1 MLMRS
6 EYRQLNSLRKTMFQ
20 SPLRP
25 ANLSHSQVEKL
36 SNHFSYSPLVCDK
49 DSISASQS
57 VATSADLPRERTL
70 KNRISRHRR
79 VVDNDCFQSFYTM
92 MPSKLRLAA
101 LMIVL
106 ACTPTQLQI
115 PLTPG
120 VDASARRM
128 LGSAKPGATTPLSAA
143 DQRWVEKTLASLT
156 LREKI
161 GQLIMPWVG
170 GDYAAVGSPEFE
182 QVRRWVQDDGVGG
195 LVLSIG
201 LPLSYAAKLNE
212 LQTRARVPL
221 LIASD
226 MENGPGMRLGNI
238 YALPSLLPQGG
249 GTMFPPVMAL
259 GAIGSDELAYKL
271 GQVLGTEA
279 RAIGVHMV
287 FGPVL
292 DVNSNPLN
300 PVINTRSFGENPLLV
315 SRLAL
320 AYIRGARSTG
330 LMSTGKHFPGHGDT
344 DIDSHLDLPTIRAD
358 RAHLDSVDF
367 PPFRAAI
374 GEGIDAIMTAHIAVV
389 GVEGTDAGPA
399 TLSHGFMTG
408 ILRDEMHFG
417 GVLFTDAMTMGG
429 VAKRYG
435 ATEPLIMAVEAG
447 ADVLLMPR
455 NVPDAITTVVDAVK
469 SGRLTES
476 RIDASVRRILAA
488 KTRAGLRTGRLV
500 DLNAV
505 DRIVG
510 IPEHTKIADEVAE
523 RSITLAQDK
532 MSLVPLAVDS
542 TRKILSI
549 TYADPSDLVAGRAFN
564 SVIAER
570 LPETQMVQVDSRTT
584 EPEYATLA
592 TRADS
597 AALLLVSVYV
607 SPREFAESVR
617 TQGGFAQF
625 VEKLALSGKPIIVL
639 SFGSPYLLSAFPS
652 VSSYLLAWGGA
663 PISQRAAALALL
675 GGREINGRLPIS
687 LPPSVPFDAGIYRSQ
702 TRTHNP

>member
-1 MLMRS
+1 M
-6 EYRQLNSLRKTMFQ
+6 
-20 SPLRP
+20 
-25 ANLSHSQVEKL
+25 
-36 SNHFSYSPLVCDK
+36 
-49 DSISASQS
+49 
-57 VATSADLPRERTL
+57 
-70 KNRISRHRR
+70 
-79 VVDNDCFQSFYTM
+79 
-92 MPSKLRLAA
+92 LRLAA
-101 LMIVL
+101 LTIVL
-106 ACTPTQLQI
+106 ACTPAQLRI
-115 PLTPG
+115 PPTPG
-120 VDASARRM
+120 VDASAQRM
-128 LGSAKPGATTPLSAA
+128 LGSANPGATTPLSAA
-143 DQRWVEKTLASLT
+143 NQRWVEKTLASLT

-259 GAIGSDELAYKL
+259 GATGSEDLAFKL

-279 RAIGVHMV
+279 RAIGVHLA

-300 PVINTRSFGENPLLV
+300 PIINTRSFGESPELV
-315 SRLAL
+315 SRLAD
-320 AYIRGARSTG
+320 AYIRGARSMG
-330 LMSTGKHFPGHGDT
+330 LMTTGKHFPGHGDT
-344 DIDSHLDLPTIRAD
+344 DIDSHIDLPTIRGD
-358 RAHLDSVDF
+358 RAHLDSVDL
-367 PPFRAAI
+367 PPFRAAV
-374 GEGIDAIMTAHIAVV
+374 GQGIDAIMTAHIAVV
-389 GVEGTDAGPA
+389 GMEGPNAGPA
-399 TLSHGFMTG
+399 TLSHTFMTT

-435 ATEPLIMAVEAG
+435 ATEPLIMALDAG

-455 NVPDAITTVVDAVK
+455 SVPEAIETVAGAVK
-469 SGRLTES
+469 SGRLSES
-476 RIDASVRRILAA
+476 RIDASVRRVLTA
-488 KTRAGLRTGRLV
+488 KARAGLRQGRLV

-505 DRIVG
+505 DRIVD
-510 IPEHTKIADEVAE
+510 IPEHTEIAEEVAT

-532 MSLVPLAVDS
+532 MNLVPLVRDS
-542 TRKILSI
+542 TKRILSI
-549 TYADPSDLVAGRAFN
+549 TYGDAADLVAGRVFN
-564 SVIAER
+564 QLISDQ
-570 LPETQMVQVDSRTT
+570 LPRTQASRVDARTS
-584 EPEYATLA
+584 EIEYTALSA
-592 TRADS
+592 QADS
-597 AALLLVSVYV
+597 SDLLLVSAYV
-607 SPREFAESVR
+607 SPREFSGTVG
-617 TQGGFAQF
+617 TQAAFSGF
-625 VEKLALSGKPIIVL
+625 VEKFALCGTPIIVI

-663 PISQRAAALALL
+663 PVSQRAAALAVL
-675 GGREINGRLPIS
+675 GEREINGRLPIS
-687 LPPSVPFDAGIYRSQ
+687 LPPSLSFGAGIHRAP
-702 TRTHNP
+702 TGM